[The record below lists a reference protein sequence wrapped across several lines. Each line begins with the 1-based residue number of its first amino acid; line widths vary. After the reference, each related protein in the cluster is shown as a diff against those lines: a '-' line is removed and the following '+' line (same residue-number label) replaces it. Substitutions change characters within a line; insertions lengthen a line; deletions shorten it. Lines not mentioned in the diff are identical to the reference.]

1 MGNKLKYSLVAG
13 GLFLAGVVA
22 LARSAAFGQLPS
34 GEDMNRYQ
42 QSPHFD
48 ADAGIFVNRRPGIV
62 KAMRKSTMTFGKVIK
77 QMRQASP
84 DVTPHQPL
92 PTVQPDFKAFQSP
105 DEDLKALWLGHSS
118 ILLSIAQQRVL
129 IDPVLAPHNGPLGF
143 LMRRFQAPVA
153 LPEDL
158 PPIDLILITHD
169 HYDHLDMATIKAFR
183 ETATRFMV
191 PLGVSAHLKRWGIA
205 AERIQ
210 ELDWW
215 QSARFN
221 GLDIVATPAQ
231 HFSGRHVVKQNR
243 SLWASWVI
251 QSPQHRVYFS
261 GDSGYDE
268 HFQAIGTAF
277 GPFDVAFIESGQ
289 YSPLWPQV
297 HLHPT
302 ESLQAFKD
310 LNAQRYFP
318 IHWGMFRLS
327 THAWYEP
334 IRLLTAE
341 AKRQGIALVAPK
353 MGEVAILNGEA
364 SPEPWWEDV
373 L

>member
-13 GLFLAGVVA
+13 GLLLAGVVA

-34 GEDMNRYQ
+34 SEDLNRYQ

-48 ADAGIFVNRRPGIV
+48 AEAGIFVNRRPGIV

-92 PTVQPDFKAFQSP
+92 PTVQPDFKAFQTP

-118 ILLSIAQQRVL
+118 ILLSIARQRVL
-129 IDPVLAPHNGPLGF
+129 IDPVLAPYNGPLGF
-143 LMRRFQAPVA
+143 LMRRFQAPVV
-153 LPEDL
+153 LPEAL

-231 HFSGRHVVKQNR
+231 HFSGRHVVQQNR

-297 HLHPT
+297 HLHPH

-334 IRLLTAE
+334 IRRLTAE
-341 AKRQGIALVAPK
+341 AKRQGIVLVAPK

-364 SPEPWWEDV
+364 PPEPWWEDV